1 MNGIFSPHLLLFPC
15 VILSQ
20 SSDKQPITENS
31 IHAPICYIPI
41 RLIMKDDER
50 FINLK
55 WSG

>member
-55 WSG
+55 